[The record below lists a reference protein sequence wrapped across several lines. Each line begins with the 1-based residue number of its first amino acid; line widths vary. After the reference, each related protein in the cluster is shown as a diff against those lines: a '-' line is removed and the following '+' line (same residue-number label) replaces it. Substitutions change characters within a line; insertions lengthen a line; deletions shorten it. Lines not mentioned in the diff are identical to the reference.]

1 MSERTERPPQALREL
16 QQWLASVIL
25 EPDVLDD
32 ETFRSEIERVIAV
45 DPCERAIE
53 RLHAYT
59 GGLPARV
66 YDSLAQDYPALAH
79 VIGASAFH
87 DLVHRYVPLLPAGVY
102 NLNEIGSCLPA
113 FLASDAV
120 AVEFAFA
127 PDLARLELAVRIAFH
142 ARERA
147 ALDAARLARWT
158 LEDWGEATLRFQPS
172 VAVVSSPWPIRD
184 IWAARNTVIEEIDIA
199 LEGRPQ
205 HVLVHRLGYEVVCE
219 VVEEQEALALE
230 QLLAG
235 RALGEV
241 AEALVGR
248 GGDPETVSSW
258 FGRWHARGLVVECER
273 EPRFRE
279 LR

>member
-1 MSERTERPPQALREL
+1 MQR
-16 QQWLASVIL
+16 WLASVIL

-32 ETFRSEIERVIAV
+32 EAFRSEIERVIAV

-53 RLHAYT
+53 RLRAYT

-66 YDSLAQDYPALAH
+66 HDSLAQDYPALAH
-79 VIGASAFH
+79 VIGSSAFH
-87 DLVHRYVPLLPAGVY
+87 GFVHRYLRVLPAGVY
-102 NLNEIGSCLPA
+102 NLNEIGSCLPE
-113 FLASDAV
+113 FLATDAV

-142 ARERA
+142 ARESA
-147 ALDAARLARWT
+147 ALDAAKLAGWT

-172 VAVVSSPWPIRD
+172 LAVVSSPWPIRD
-184 IWAARNTVIEEIDIA
+184 VWAARNTPIDEIDIA

-219 VVEEQEALALE
+219 VVEEREALALG

-235 RALGEV
+235 RTLGEV
-241 AEALVGR
+241 AEALVGS

-273 EPRFRE
+273 AG
-279 LR
+279 